1 MKDKRGAQPGADA
14 GLKSRQPQAVAR
26 ASSLRVIERYGPQVM
41 RTARRYAATVEDAED
56 AYQRGIEI
64 MLTKA
69 PDIPDAELLP
79 WLKTVVR
86 HEAFALRRKDERI
99 ALGRRSSVDGD
110 ADGEDDFVSLAPT
123 PGEQVERF
131 ERLRLGAEALNGLK
145 PQEARA
151 LALLAEGYSYRQICE
166 KTGWTY
172 TKVNRCLAE
181 GRQTFVQRV
190 AGIESGAECER
201 LAPTLSALVD
211 GEAAGADVAL
221 LRRHLRGCLACRA
234 TLREHQLA
242 PAVVGALLPLPL
254 IERATWPIERLA
266 DLATTLRFKV
276 ESLVR
281 FGSVDAA
288 SSPTQLALSGGT
300 RGIASTGLAK
310 VLALLCVG
318 GAGVGGVAAVEE
330 VLGPDGP
337 PSARAAT
344 QRADESEPLSTANTK
359 SPDARLVAER
369 LGRPEG
375 RRSGQSTNRSEEAR
389 PSDTGSNKANAAES
403 GPEGGPATPRSTHPH
418 RESRE
423 PVPPSRPL
431 NPPATDGHENP
442 KGTPPKSDSSC
453 SESRAPADQYRSGG
467 SGGRHPEDEYRPIS
481 GGRHP
486 EDEYKPISG
495 GRRPEDE
502 YKPISGGCH
511 PDEYET
517 ISGGRHPDDQ

>member
-1 MKDKRGAQPGADA
+1 MKDERGSQRGAGSTDR
-14 GLKSRQPQAVAR
+14 GRRGVAR
-26 ASSLRVIERYGPQVM
+26 AATLRVIERHGPQVM

-86 HEAFALRRKDERI
+86 HEAFALRRKHGRI
-99 ALGRRSSVDGD
+99 ALGTGGD
-110 ADGEDDFVSLAPT
+110 ADGEDEFVSLAPT
-123 PGEQVERF
+123 PGEQAERL

-181 GRQTFVQRV
+181 GRQKFVQRV
-190 AGIESGAECER
+190 AGIESGAECDR
-201 LAPTLSALVD
+201 LAPKLSAVAD
-211 GEAAGADVAL
+211 GEAGPADVAL
-221 LRRHLRGCLACRA
+221 LRRHLRDCLACRA

-254 IERATWPIERLA
+254 LERASWPIDRLA
-266 DLATTLRFKV
+266 DIATTLRFKV

-310 VLALLCVG
+310 VLALVCVG
-318 GAGVGGVAAVEE
+318 GAGVGGAAAVEE

-344 QRADESEPLSTANTK
+344 QGADESEPLGTANPK

-369 LGRPEG
+369 LGTPDD
-375 RRSGQSTNRSEEAR
+375 RRSDQSTNRSGKAR
-389 PSDTGSNKANAAES
+389 PSDTDKANAAES
-403 GPEGGPATPRSTHPH
+403 GPEGGPATPRSTHQH
-418 RESRE
+418 RESPE

-431 NPPATDGHENP
+431 NPPAADDHENP
-442 KGTPPKSDSSC
+442 EGSTPPKSDSSC
-453 SESRAPADQYRSGG
+453 SESRAPAGQYGNGG
-467 SGGRHPEDEYRPIS
+467 SGGRHPGDEY
-481 GGRHP
+481 
-486 EDEYKPISG
+486 ETISG
-495 GRRPEDE
+495 GRRPGDE

-511 PDEYET
+511 PDDQYEPISADRHPSDEYET
-517 ISGGRHPDDQ
+517 IPGGRQPGDQ

>member
-1 MKDKRGAQPGADA
+1 MKDERGAQRDADA
-14 GLKSRQPQAVAR
+14 GLTSRQPPAVAR
-26 ASSLRVIERYGPQVM
+26 ASTLRVIERYGPQVM

-69 PDIPDAELLP
+69 PDIPEAELLP

-99 ALGRRSSVDGD
+99 ALGTRGGVDGD

-181 GRQTFVQRV
+181 GRQKFVQRV

-201 LAPTLSALVD
+201 LAPKLSALVD
-211 GEAAGADVAL
+211 GEADVAGVAL

-254 IERATWPIERLA
+254 LGRASWPLERLA
-266 DLATTLRFKV
+266 DLAMTIRVKV
-276 ESLVR
+276 ESLAR

-288 SSPTQLALSGGT
+288 SSPTHLLSGGT

-310 VLALLCVG
+310 VLALVCVG
-318 GAGVGGVAAVEE
+318 GAGVGGAAAVEE

-344 QRADESEPLSTANTK
+344 QGADESEPFGTANPK

-369 LGRPEG
+369 LRKPDG
-375 RRSGQSTNRSEEAR
+375 RRSDQSTNRSGKAR
-389 PSDTGSNKANAAES
+389 PSDTDLNKANAAES
-403 GPEGGPATPRSTHPH
+403 GPRGEPATHQH
-418 RESRE
+418 RESSE
-423 PVPPSRPL
+423 PVPPSRPFK
-431 NPPATDGHENP
+431 PPASEDRGESKKTE
-442 KGTPPKSDSSC
+442 PPAESDSSC
-453 SESRAPADQYRSGG
+453 SAARRPDDRSA
-467 SGGRHPEDEYRPIS
+467 PIS
-481 GGRHP
+481 EP
-486 EDEYKPISG
+486 P
-495 GRRPEDE
+495 
-502 YKPISGGCH
+502 
-511 PDEYET
+511 
-517 ISGGRHPDDQ
+517 HPDDKYGNGTGPPSHPYGNGAGPPSDPDEPYGEGAGPCDLHSDQALPS

>member
-1 MKDKRGAQPGADA
+1 MKDKRGAQRDADA
-14 GLKSRQPQAVAR
+14 GLTSRQPPAVAR
-26 ASSLRVIERYGPQVM
+26 ASTLRVIERYGPQLM

-69 PDIPDAELLP
+69 PDIPEAELLP

-99 ALGRRSSVDGD
+99 ALGTRGGVDGD
-110 ADGEDDFVSLAPT
+110 ADGEDAFVSLAPT
-123 PGEQVERF
+123 PGEQAERF

-151 LALLAEGYSYRQICE
+151 LALLAEGHSYRQICE

-181 GRQTFVQRV
+181 GRQKFVQRV

-201 LAPTLSALVD
+201 LAPKLSALVD
-211 GEAAGADVAL
+211 GEADVADVAL
-221 LRRHLRGCLACRA
+221 FRRHLRGCLACRA

-254 IERATWPIERLA
+254 LGRASWPLERLTDVA
-266 DLATTLRFKV
+266 MSVRVKV

-281 FGSVDAA
+281 FGSADAA
-288 SSPTQLALSGGT
+288 STPTQLVLSGGT

-310 VLALLCVG
+310 VLALVCVG
-318 GAGVGGVAAVEE
+318 GAGVGGAAAVEE

-344 QRADESEPLSTANTK
+344 QRADESDPFSTANPK

-369 LGRPEG
+369 LGRPDG
-375 RRSGQSTNRSEEAR
+375 RRSGQSTNLSEKAR
-389 PSDTGSNKANAAES
+389 PPDTDSDKANAAES
-403 GPEGGPATPRSTHPH
+403 GPEGGPAPSRSTHPH
-418 RESRE
+418 RESPE
-423 PVPPSRPL
+423 PVPPSRPFT
-431 NPPATDGHENP
+431 PPASEDRGESKKTE
-442 KGTPPKSDSSC
+442 TPTEIDSSC
-453 SESRAPADQYRSGG
+453 SAA
-467 SGGRHPEDEYRPIS
+467 
-481 GGRHP
+481 
-486 EDEYKPISG
+486 
-495 GRRPEDE
+495 
-502 YKPISGGCH
+502 
-511 PDEYET
+511 
-517 ISGGRHPDDQ
+517 RHPDDRSAPMSEPPHPDDKYGNGTGPPSHPYGNGAGPPSDPDHPYGDGAGPCDRHSDQGLRS